1 MVNEE
6 LFSSPEELNKHLK
19 EVYKSNDKKVM
30 EDSRINVIFA
40 EKFIY
45 KEDKSWVERAFISIL
60 EKYVDRQEKSDI
72 FLIVKFLFKV
82 SAVERVDFL
91 NEKIPEP
98 ILTEWD
104 IISWKNDKYKNSLT
118 DYRVTPRYIRFKE
131 HPDFK
136 QKIEKIREMEL
147 HQLDE
152 EIYLKAMDYIT
163 PRTQT
168 LYNLYY
174 E

>member
-1 MVNEE
+1 M
-6 LFSSPEELNKHLK
+6 
-19 EVYKSNDKKVM
+19 
-30 EDSRINVIFA
+30 IA
-40 EKFIY
+40 
-45 KEDKSWVERAFISIL
+45 
-60 EKYVDRQEKSDI
+60 
-72 FLIVKFLFKV
+72 KFLLKL

-91 NEKIPEP
+91 NEKNPEP

-118 DYRVTPRYIRFKE
+118 DYHVTSRHIRFKE

-136 QKIEKIREMEL
+136 QKIEKVKEMFPTAD
-147 HQLDE
+147 QD
-152 EIYLKAMDYIT
+152 IYIKAMDYIT

-174 E
+174 EEILD

>member
-1 MVNEE
+1 MFPPLKQLKYYSSLLIKLDAIQISE
-6 LFSSPEELNKHLK
+6 LLDEAPFMNQLCL
-19 EVYKSNDKKVM
+19 
-30 EDSRINVIFA
+30 
-40 EKFIY
+40 
-45 KEDKSWVERAFISIL
+45 
-60 EKYVDRQEKSDI
+60 
-72 FLIVKFLFKV
+72 
-82 SAVERVDFL
+82 L